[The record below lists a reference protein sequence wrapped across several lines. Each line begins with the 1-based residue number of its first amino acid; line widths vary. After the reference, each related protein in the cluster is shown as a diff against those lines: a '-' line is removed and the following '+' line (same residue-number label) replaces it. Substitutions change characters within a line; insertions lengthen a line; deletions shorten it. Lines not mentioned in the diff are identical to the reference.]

1 MGPKKS
7 SNSTAGDNKMSN
19 GAAKRHELQLQMEEV
34 EMAQIQEGKVGVSIQ
49 YICIYLF
56 VLAFQHFFQS
66 VLM

>member
-7 SNSTAGDNKMSN
+7 SNSTAGDNNMSD

-49 YICIYLF
+49 YIYVYIYFFSRFNIF
-56 VLAFQHFFQS
+56 VSPF
-66 VLM
+66 